1 MIRKVRTL
9 TKQPIDMNDGELV
22 YGYAAFEPYE
32 TQPQGQHSSV
42 QAQCQPA
49 SPHPIIG
56 EVQFQ
61 DCMVDI
67 CAPAVGTVVIN
78 KLINP
83 VMAKQFGEFVSTNN
97 LIAMSRV
104 YPNIA
109 DQFNV
114 GFDTGACTC
123 VGEPGQIALRDVLG
137 NYRVL
142 STKEMQYFFGC
153 KFRLEPNRWYSYNLK
168 LLLRKPNQ
176 KFYAVAYPHYMTMP
190 VQTQLQGCQLL
201 NAQGIK
207 HGYGDVAIF
216 ESDNFSQLPLI
227 TDNGSAF
234 TLHFKTAGTAFN
246 FIEKPKHVSNPPSYT
261 IFSP

>member
-9 TKQPIDMNDGELV
+9 TKQPVDMNINEAS
-22 YGYAAFEPYE
+22 YGYAAFESYE
-32 TQPQGQHSSV
+32 TQPQKRAAPV

-56 EVQFQ
+56 EVQFR
-61 DCMVDI
+61 DCMIDI
-67 CAPAVGTVVIN
+67 CAPAVGTVVIS

-83 VMAKQFGEFVSTNN
+83 AMTKQFGEFVSTNN

-142 STKEMQYFFGC
+142 SINEAQYFFGR
-153 KFRLEPNRWYSYNLK
+153 KFSLEPNRWYSCNLK
-168 LLLRKPNQ
+168 DLLGRPNQ

-201 NAQGIK
+201 NVQGVK

-216 ESDNFSQLPLI
+216 DSDNFSQLPLI
-227 TDNGSAF
+227 ADNGSAF
-234 TLHFKTAGTAFN
+234 TLHFETAGTAFN
-246 FIEKPKHVSNPPSYT
+246 FIEKPKHVANPPSYT